1 MKKIVLVLAVVLTS
15 VSLFAQP
22 NHRGNAHQAQQRKVG
37 ACKIDKCANFE
48 KMMKFYD
55 VESFSLEQKKQMES
69 LVKLYSQHS
78 AKIVKEI
85 QGTKKEL
92 EVLMGKAIVDDKA
105 FESIINDIDS
115 LVVKQRR
122 LVNSFRKVSSL
133 FVNEDQIVK
142 PQRQNMKNNCTKEG
156 KHIHSNQ
163 RAPEGRIGNR

>member
-69 LVKLYSQHS
+69 LKSHVKNSSGYVSIEKMTEELFDIFGNSEQL
-78 AKIVKEI
+78 
-85 QGTKKEL
+85 KK
-92 EVLMGKAIVDDKA
+92 
-105 FESIINDIDS
+105 
-115 LVVKQRR
+115 
-122 LVNSFRKVSSL
+122 
-133 FVNEDQIVK
+133 
-142 PQRQNMKNNCTKEG
+142 
-156 KHIHSNQ
+156 
-163 RAPEGRIGNR
+163 